1 MAICMRWNRVATAV
15 LLVTWLQP
23 TLAAVPAPDTV
34 PVHERKYAMGTVFD
48 IVVYSGA
55 PRHAAAAINKA
66 FQEIVR
72 LDGVMSNFKSDSDL
86 SRLNRGAH
94 FHTVSVVPD
103 LYAVI
108 ADSQRYSRLS
118 AGKFDI
124 TVGPLT
130 DLWKRAMRGGSVPT
144 TAQLRTLEPCVGYNK
159 IELIP
164 PRSIELHSSCLRI
177 DLGAIGKGYAV
188 DRAIA
193 VLRAQGIHCALV
205 DAGGSTMYGMGTPP
219 GQPGW
224 PVTLRDP
231 SHQVHARVLLHNTA
245 VSTSEQSAPS
255 LLSGKRAGHIVDPA
269 TGLPLNTEYAV
280 SVLARNATAAD
291 ALSTTLLLV
300 GPQRGRR
307 LLSRG
312 AGTSA
317 IWISPQGQTITA
329 GQRDIQFQTIP
340 SLNAGGSQ

>member
-1 MAICMRWNRVATAV
+1 MRWNRVAGAV

-23 TLAAVPAPDTV
+23 ALAARTRSGPV

-86 SRLNRGAH
+86 SRLNRVAH
-94 FHTVSVVPD
+94 FHTISVEPD

-108 ADSQRYSRLS
+108 AESQRYSRLS

-130 DLWKRAMRGGSVPT
+130 DLWKKAMGGGSVPT
-144 TAQLRTLEPCVGYNK
+144 TAQLRTLAPCVGYNK
-159 IELIP
+159 IELLP
-164 PRSIELHSSCLRI
+164 QRSIEFHSSCLRI

-188 DRAIA
+188 DRAVA
-193 VLRAQGIHCALV
+193 VLRAQGIHSALV
-205 DAGGSTMYGMGTPP
+205 DAGGSTMYGIGTPP
-219 GQPGW
+219 GRPGW

-255 LLSGKRAGHIVDPA
+255 LLGGKRAGHIVDPA

-312 AGTSA
+312 GGTSA
-317 IWISPQGQTITA
+317 IWISPQGRTITA
-329 GQRDIQFQTIP
+329 GQHDIQFQTIP

>member
-1 MAICMRWNRVATAV
+1 MRWNRVAAAV
-15 LLVTWLQP
+15 LLMGGLHSAF
-23 TLAAVPAPDTV
+23 AAGPAPDTV
-34 PVHERKYAMGTVFD
+34 PIHERRYAMGTVFD
-48 IVVYSGA
+48 IVVYTGS
-55 PRHAAAAINKA
+55 PQHATAAIDKA

-94 FHTVSVVPD
+94 FHTVSVAPD
-103 LYAVI
+103 LYTVV
-108 ADSQRYSRLS
+108 ADSLRYSRLS

-130 DLWKRAMRGGSVPT
+130 EVWKAAMRGGSVPT
-144 TAQLRTLEPCVGYNK
+144 TAQLRTLEPCIGYSK
-159 IELIP
+159 IRLAP
-164 PRSIELHSSCLRI
+164 ARGIEFRSSCLRI

-188 DRAIA
+188 DQAIV
-193 VLRAQGIHCALV
+193 VLRAQGIHRALV
-205 DAGGSTMYGMGTPP
+205 DAGGSTLYGMGAPP
-219 GQPGW
+219 GQSGW

-255 LLSGKRAGHIVDPA
+255 LLSGERAGHIVDPA

-280 SVLARNATAAD
+280 SVLAPTATAAD

-300 GPQRGRR
+300 GPQKGTR

-312 AGTSA
+312 GGTSA
-317 IWISPQGQTITA
+317 IWISPQGHTITA
-329 GQRDIQFQTIP
+329 GRPDIQLQTSP
-340 SLNAGGSQ
+340 TLNAGGSQ